1 MATGGRLTH
10 SKINASDE
18 VIDYACS
25 PCTKRNKTNE
35 AVRFC
40 VECQEFLCPLC
51 VDNHNSFSVLTG
63 HTLLDKSQFGSLG
76 GSAAPNAPALPTER
90 CKVHL
95 TKLVDM
101 YCANHD
107 AVGCSICLN
116 INHRSCQDVHYVPTY
131 VQGLK
136 PSLQTSSLKSQ
147 VNATIVKLEGLMK
160 RYKDIR
166 GEFDTKRVS
175 SLKDIQEFRKEIN
188 KTLDRL
194 DEASI
199 QNINK
204 QYKDLDLTCENE
216 MADIQRMID
225 ELKRSKTSLESSV
238 TNASQ
243 QFVVD
248 KKCKGDI
255 VDSESL
261 LERSMIHESKFIQFK
276 GNTELFDYIN
286 TFHSLDQNLQQTAQQ
301 IKPKKTLYEL
311 KSADTFDIRLPTNVG
326 PCEIRSMCILDSGD
340 ILIADVTNKA
350 LKLIDG
356 ESYNVKDALKVQDQ
370 PSGVCKGRLHEAVV
384 CLDRT
389 GIQFVSTK
397 EKLVLTQ
404 TLSMNHICLGV
415 CMISSRVYVTDGRNR
430 NIFKYDLNGNLLKTI
445 SGDTIFSWNRFL
457 ADSYDGKSLYVTDC
471 NNGLLKL
478 DLNGNV
484 ILKQPANIFKSAYG
498 VCTDGLDNVFVV
510 GNRSNNVVQITSDG
524 ECLGEVI
531 TKDRCVTKPT
541 AVCFDRLK
549 SKLIV
554 VGQRTG
560 MLHVYSLE

>member
-10 SKINASDE
+10 SKINDSDE

-25 PCTKRNKTNE
+25 PCTKRNKTND

-40 VECQEFLCPLC
+40 VECQEFLCSLC
-51 VDNHNSFSVLTG
+51 VDNHNSFSALTG
-63 HTLLDKSQFGSLG
+63 HILLDKSQFGSLG
-76 GSAAPNAPALPTER
+76 GSTAPNVLPLPTER

-116 INHRSCQDVHYVPTY
+116 IDHRSCQDVHYVPTY

-136 PSLQTSSLKSQ
+136 PSFQTSSLKSQ
-147 VNATIVKLEGLMK
+147 VNATIVKLESLLK
-160 RYKDIR
+160 RYKDTR

-194 DEASI
+194 EQASI

-216 MADIQRMID
+216 MADIQRMLG
-225 ELKRSKTSLESSV
+225 ELKRSKMSLESSV
-238 TNASQ
+238 TNVSQ

-248 KKCKGDI
+248 RKCKCDV
-255 VDSESL
+255 VDSGSL
-261 LERSMIHESKFIQFK
+261 LERSMIHRSKFIPFK
-276 GNTELFDYIN
+276 GNTDFFVYIN
-286 TFHSLDQNLQQTAQQ
+286 TFHSLDQSVQQTAQK

-311 KSADTFDIRLPTNVG
+311 KSADTFDIRLPTNEG

-340 ILIADVTNKA
+340 ILVTDNSNKA

-356 ESYNVKDALKVQDQ
+356 ESYNVKDSIKVPNG
-370 PSGVCKGRLHEAVV
+370 PSGVCKGRIHEAVV
-384 CLDRT
+384 CLERT

-415 CMISSRVYVTDGRNR
+415 CMISSCLYVTDGQNR
-430 NIFKYDLNGNLLKTI
+430 NIFKYDFNGKLLKKI
-445 SGDTIFSWNRFL
+445 SGDTIFSWNRYL
-457 ADSYDGKSLYVTDC
+457 ADSYDGKSLYVTDRD
-471 NNGLLKL
+471 NGLLKL
-478 DLNGNV
+478 DLEGNV
-484 ILKQPANIFKSAYG
+484 IWKQPANIFESAYG
-498 VCTDGLDNVFVV
+498 VCTDGLDVVFVT
-510 GNRSNNVVQITSDG
+510 GYNSNNVVQVASDG
-524 ECLGEVI
+524 TCLGEVI
-531 TKDRCVTKPT
+531 SKNRCVIHAS

-554 VGQRTG
+554 AGEDTG
-560 MLHVYSLE
+560 IIHVYSLE